1 MPRTPVRTPGPRFE
15 GRVVIVTG
23 GGSGIGAA
31 VALRFAREGAS
42 VVVAD
47 IDRDRADRLAAE
59 LRGDAARATGTGV
72 DVRDEEA
79 MRALVDGTVSEFG
92 GLDILVNNAGVGE
105 EPRPIEEKSA
115 GDWHRVVETNLT
127 SVFYG
132 IKHAARVMRAAGRGG
147 VIVNMA
153 SVLGV
158 VGFNGAPAYCAAKHG
173 MLGLTK
179 AAALELARDRI
190 RVVAVSP
197 AFIRTP
203 MISGLEE
210 RVLPLHPLGR
220 LGESEE
226 VADVTAFLASDE
238 AAFITGTNYLVDG
251 GYTVQ

>member
-31 VALRFAREGAS
+31 VARRFAREGAS

-220 LGESEE
+220 LGGSEE